1 MEQNRYL
8 IQLSVSD
15 LILRT
20 AYQIGKTPLLPLFAA
35 SIGASEIFI
44 GYILSIST
52 LTGMITKPLFGYWS
66 DKIGKRF
73 FLFSSLMIF
82 ISIPFTYYLINKPL
96 HLLLVRIIHGFA
108 TAIFGPITMSMIAE
122 IFITNRAEKFG
133 LFSIARNSSYIAG
146 PIIAGILM
154 NQIGFKQIYY
164 LIGIISLFALIPII
178 QLNNALK
185 IERDL
190 NKISDNIHS
199 KIVIISTLKNP
210 TIIFGG
216 IINASM
222 FISTYAIKAFLPIRL
237 DDMGINTV
245 FIGLL
250 FGIQEVSNLIFNPI
264 LGKTSDKIGNLTGV
278 TFGLTLI
285 AVAVFLL
292 TFEINHLLLIF
303 ISIILGAGQA
313 FISPSLTAL
322 VANKMDNKF
331 MGTGMGTFG
340 AIRNLGKVLGPIIG
354 GNLQS
359 RVGFVSSFRILSFST
374 SIIAVLILFS
384 KQFINRKINKN

>member
-8 IQLSVSD
+8 FQLSISD
-15 LILRT
+15 FILRT

-35 SIGASEIFI
+35 SLGASEIFI

-73 FLFSSLMIF
+73 LLFCSLIIF
-82 ISIPFTYYLINKPL
+82 ISVPFTYFLINRPI

-122 IFITNRAEKFG
+122 IFLKNRAEKFG

-146 PIIAGILM
+146 PIIAGVLM

-164 LIGIISLFALIPII
+164 LIGIISLFALIPIM

-185 IERDL
+185 MERNL
-190 NKISDNIHS
+190 NKISDKIHS
-199 KIVIISTLKNP
+199 KIAIISTLKNP
-210 TIIFGG
+210 TIIFAG

-222 FISTYAIKAFLPIRL
+222 FISTYAIKAFLPIQL
-237 DDMGINTV
+237 DDIGINTI

-264 LGKTSDKIGNLTGV
+264 LGKISDKIGNLSGV

-285 AVAVFLL
+285 AVGVYLL
-292 TFEINHLLLIF
+292 TFEINHMLLIF

-322 VANKMDNKF
+322 VANKMNNKF

-340 AIRNLGKVLGPIIG
+340 AIRNIGKVLGPIIG
-354 GNLQS
+354 GNL
-359 RVGFVSSFRILSFST
+359 RVGFVSSFRIMSLT
-374 SIIAVLILFS
+374 TAMIAVFILFS
-384 KQFINRKINKN
+384 KHLINKKINK

>member
-8 IQLSVSD
+8 IKLSLAD
-15 LILRT
+15 FILRT

-73 FLFSSLMIF
+73 LLFSSLMIF
-82 ISIPFTYYLINKPL
+82 ITVPFSYYLINKPI

-108 TAIFGPITMSMIAE
+108 TAIFGPITMSMIAQ
-122 IFITNRAEKFG
+122 IFIKNRAEKFG
-133 LFSIARNSSYIAG
+133 VFSIARNSSYIAG

-154 NQIGFKQIYY
+154 YQIGFKQIYY
-164 LIGIISLFALIPII
+164 MIGIISSFALIPII
-178 QLNNALK
+178 QLNNPLK
-185 IERDL
+185 MGGDL
-190 NKISDNIHS
+190 NKISENIHS
-199 KIVIISTLKNP
+199 KIAIISTLKNP

-222 FISTYAIKAFLPIRL
+222 FISIYAIKAFLPIQL
-237 DDMGINTV
+237 DDIGISTI

-250 FGIQEVSNLIFNPI
+250 FGIQEISHLIFNPI
-264 LGKTSDKIGNLTGV
+264 LGKISDKIGNLNGV
-278 TFGLTLI
+278 TFGITLI
-285 AVAVFLL
+285 AVAVYLITL
-292 TFEINHLLLIF
+292 EINHILLIF

-322 VANKMDNKF
+322 VANRMNNKF
-331 MGTGMGTFG
+331 TGTGMGTFG
-340 AIRNLGKVLGPIIG
+340 SIRNLGKALGPIIG
-354 GNLQS
+354 GSLQS
-359 RVGFVSSFRILSFST
+359 RVGFVSSFRIMSFST
-374 SIIAVLILFS
+374 GIIAVFILIS
-384 KQFINRKINKN
+384 KYLIKQKVNKN

>member
-1 MEQNRYL
+1 
-8 IQLSVSD
+8 
-15 LILRT
+15 
-20 AYQIGKTPLLPLFAA
+20 
-35 SIGASEIFI
+35 
-44 GYILSIST
+44 
-52 LTGMITKPLFGYWS
+52 
-66 DKIGKRF
+66 
-73 FLFSSLMIF
+73 
-82 ISIPFTYYLINKPL
+82 
-96 HLLLVRIIHGFA
+96 
-108 TAIFGPITMSMIAE
+108 
-122 IFITNRAEKFG
+122 
-133 LFSIARNSSYIAG
+133 
-146 PIIAGILM
+146 M

-199 KIVIISTLKNP
+199 KIAIISTLKNP

-250 FGIQEVSNLIFNPI
+250 FGIQEVSNLILNPI

-285 AVAVFLL
+285 AVAVFML

-322 VANKMDNKF
+322 VANKMNNKF

>member
-8 IQLSVSD
+8 FQLSISD
-15 LILRT
+15 FILRT

-35 SIGASEIFI
+35 SLGASEIFI

-73 FLFSSLMIF
+73 LLFCSLIIF
-82 ISIPFTYYLINKPL
+82 ISVPFTYFLINRPI

-122 IFITNRAEKFG
+122 IFLKNRAEKFG

-146 PIIAGILM
+146 PIIAGVLM

-164 LIGIISLFALIPII
+164 LIGIISLFALIPIM

-185 IERDL
+185 MERDL
-190 NKISDNIHS
+190 NKISDKIHS
-199 KIVIISTLKNP
+199 KIAIISTLKNP
-210 TIIFGG
+210 TIIFAG

-222 FISTYAIKAFLPIRL
+222 FISTYAIKAFLPIQL
-237 DDMGINTV
+237 NDIGINTI

-264 LGKTSDKIGNLTGV
+264 LGKISDKIGSLSGV

-285 AVAVFLL
+285 AVGVYLL
-292 TFEINHLLLIF
+292 TFEINHMLLIF

-322 VANKMDNKF
+322 VANKINNKF

-340 AIRNLGKVLGPIIG
+340 AIRNVGKVLGPIFG

-359 RVGFVSSFRILSFST
+359 RVGFVSSFRIMSLT
-374 SIIAVLILFS
+374 TAMIAVFIIFS
-384 KQFINRKINKN
+384 KHLINKKINK

>member
-1 MEQNRYL
+1 MEQNQYL
-8 IQLSVSD
+8 IKLSIAD
-15 LILRT
+15 FILRA

-73 FLFSSLMIF
+73 FLFSSLIIF
-82 ISIPFTYYLINKPL
+82 ITVPFTYYLINKPI
-96 HLLLVRIIHGFA
+96 HLLLLRILHGFG

-122 IFITNRAEKFG
+122 IFIRNRAEKFG

-164 LIGIISLFALIPII
+164 LIGIISLFALIPIM

-185 IERDL
+185 MGKNL
-190 NKISDNIHS
+190 NRISENIHS
-199 KIVIISTLKNP
+199 KIAIISTLKNP

-222 FISTYAIKAFLPIRL
+222 FISTYAIKAFLPIQL
-237 DDMGINTV
+237 DDIGINTV

-250 FGIQEVSNLIFNPI
+250 FGIQEISNLIFNPI
-264 LGKTSDKIGNLTGV
+264 LGKISDKIGNLSGV
-278 TFGLTLI
+278 TIGLTLI
-285 AVAVFLL
+285 AVGVYLITL
-292 TFEINHLLLIF
+292 EINYTLLIF

-322 VANKMDNKF
+322 VANRMNNKF
-331 MGTGMGTFG
+331 IGTGMGTFG
-340 AIRNLGKVLGPIIG
+340 AIRNLGKVIGPIIAG
-354 GNLQS
+354 SLQS
-359 RVGFVSSFRILSFST
+359 RVGFVSSFRIMSIST
-374 SIIAVLILFS
+374 AIIAASIFISKYLI
-384 KQFINRKINKN
+384 KQKIDK

>member
-8 IQLSVSD
+8 IQLSISD
-15 LILRT
+15 FILRT

-73 FLFSSLMIF
+73 FLFCSLIIF
-82 ISIPFTYYLINKPL
+82 ISVPFTYFLINRPI
-96 HLLLVRIIHGFA
+96 HLLLVRIMHGFA

-122 IFITNRAEKFG
+122 IFLKNRAEKFG

-185 IERDL
+185 MEKDL
-190 NKISDNIHS
+190 NKVSGKIHS
-199 KIVIISTLKNP
+199 KTAIISTLKNL
-210 TIIFGG
+210 TIIFAG

-222 FISTYAIKAFLPIRL
+222 FISTYAIKAFLPIQL
-237 DDMGINTV
+237 DNIGINTI

-264 LGKTSDKIGNLTGV
+264 LGKISDKIGYLSGV

-285 AVAVFLL
+285 AVGVYLL
-292 TFEINHLLLIF
+292 TFEINHMLLIF

-322 VANKMDNKF
+322 VANKMNNKF

-340 AIRNLGKVLGPIIG
+340 AIRNIGKVLGPIIG

-359 RVGFVSSFRILSFST
+359 RIGFVSSFRIMSLT
-374 SIIAVLILFS
+374 TAMIAVFILFS
-384 KQFINRKINKN
+384 KHLINQKINK

>member
-8 IQLSVSD
+8 FQLSISD
-15 LILRT
+15 FILRT

-35 SIGASEIFI
+35 SLGASEIFI

-73 FLFSSLMIF
+73 LLFCSLIIF
-82 ISIPFTYYLINKPL
+82 ISVPFTYFLINRPI

-122 IFITNRAEKFG
+122 IFLKNRAEKFG

-146 PIIAGILM
+146 PIIAGVLM

-164 LIGIISLFALIPII
+164 LIGIISLFALIPIM

-185 IERDL
+185 MERNL
-190 NKISDNIHS
+190 NKISDKIHS
-199 KIVIISTLKNP
+199 KIAIISTLKNP
-210 TIIFGG
+210 TIIFAG

-222 FISTYAIKAFLPIRL
+222 FISTYAIKAFLPIQL
-237 DDMGINTV
+237 DDIGINTI

-264 LGKTSDKIGNLTGV
+264 LGKISDKIGNLSGV

-285 AVAVFLL
+285 AVGVYLL
-292 TFEINHLLLIF
+292 TFEINHMLLIF

-322 VANKMDNKF
+322 VANKMNNKF

-340 AIRNLGKVLGPIIG
+340 AIRNTGKVIGPIIG

-359 RVGFVSSFRILSFST
+359 RVGFVSSFRIMSLT
-374 SIIAVLILFS
+374 TAMIAVFILFS
-384 KQFINRKINKN
+384 KHLINKKINK

>member
-8 IQLSVSD
+8 FQLSISD
-15 LILRT
+15 FILRT

-35 SIGASEIFI
+35 SLGASEIFI
-44 GYILSIST
+44 GSILSIST

-73 FLFSSLMIF
+73 LLFCSLIIF
-82 ISIPFTYYLINKPL
+82 ISVPFTYFLINRPI

-122 IFITNRAEKFG
+122 IFLKNRAEKFG

-146 PIIAGILM
+146 PIIAGVLM

-164 LIGIISLFALIPII
+164 LIGIISLFALIPIM

-185 IERDL
+185 MERNL
-190 NKISDNIHS
+190 NKISDKIHS
-199 KIVIISTLKNP
+199 KIAIISTLKDP
-210 TIIFGG
+210 TIIFAG

-222 FISTYAIKAFLPIRL
+222 FISTYAIKAFLPIQL
-237 DDMGINTV
+237 DDIGINTI

-264 LGKTSDKIGNLTGV
+264 LGKISDKIGNLSGV

-285 AVAVFLL
+285 AVGVYLL
-292 TFEINHLLLIF
+292 TFEINHMLLIF

-322 VANKMDNKF
+322 VANKMNNKF

-340 AIRNLGKVLGPIIG
+340 AIRNIGKVLGPIIG

-359 RVGFVSSFRILSFST
+359 RVGFVSSFRIMSLT
-374 SIIAVLILFS
+374 TAMIAVFILFS
-384 KQFINRKINKN
+384 KHLINKKINK

>member
-8 IQLSVSD
+8 FQLSISD
-15 LILRT
+15 FILRT

-35 SIGASEIFI
+35 SLGASEIFI

-73 FLFSSLMIF
+73 LLFCSLIIF
-82 ISIPFTYYLINKPL
+82 ISVPFTYFLINRPI

-122 IFITNRAEKFG
+122 IFLKNRAEKFG

-146 PIIAGILM
+146 PIIAGVLM

-164 LIGIISLFALIPII
+164 LIGIISLFALIPIM

-185 IERDL
+185 MERNL
-190 NKISDNIHS
+190 NKISDKIHS
-199 KIVIISTLKNP
+199 KIAIISTLKNP
-210 TIIFGG
+210 TIIFAG

-222 FISTYAIKAFLPIRL
+222 FISTYAIKAFLPIQL
-237 DDMGINTV
+237 DDIGINTI

-264 LGKTSDKIGNLTGV
+264 LGKISDKIGNLSGV

-285 AVAVFLL
+285 AVGVYLL
-292 TFEINHLLLIF
+292 TFEINHMLLIF

-322 VANKMDNKF
+322 VANKMNNKF

-340 AIRNLGKVLGPIIG
+340 AIRNIGKVLGPIIG

-359 RVGFVSSFRILSFST
+359 RVGFVSSFRIMSLT
-374 SIIAVLILFS
+374 TAMIAVFILFS
-384 KQFINRKINKN
+384 KHLINKKINK